1 MATHVNGNDGFG
13 ARSDGGFRKLGINA
27 IGFERNVDHDRKRTR
42 IEDSTRCG
50 DKGEVGKNDFI
61 ARANAERGHRDFQS
75 GGAVGNGDAELRA
88 VKSCSK
94 ASVRVPGV
102 RHQTRLSRT
111 SVSALRSTSSYCG
124 QTGNGLLFDFLPPL
138 SASSAI
144 ESP

>member
-88 VKSCSK
+88 VKSGK
-94 ASVRVPGV
+94 
-102 RHQTRLSRT
+102 
-111 SVSALRSTSSYCG
+111 
-124 QTGNGLLFDFLPPL
+124 LLFEGKRAGTGSSPPN
-138 SASSAI
+138 AAF
-144 ESP
+144 ENFR